1 MLFSGAGLKTDPV
14 WPANSIYP
22 YSFLHQELNSLQF
35 YNRSALSSIMQK
47 ISNSD
52 NKKVTFLYIG
62 DSHVQADH
70 FTSEIR
76 NRFQQAMGFG
86 GRGLVFPFSTA
97 RTHAAVDYTTDHTG
111 RWIYSK
117 NVELAPNIDLGICG
131 ASSRTSDSIASIRFH
146 FRGSIKP
153 EFTRIRIFC
162 KRGSSSYDLTLKA
175 GSAEYKVDVY
185 DPSNPPVAD
194 VIDVNI
200 NKGENELAFY
210 IKKNSPEQKDFEI
223 YGISIENPEDK
234 GALFHSVGINGA
246 GHYSLLKQ
254 NIMEKQLPLINP
266 DAVIIDLGANDF
278 YRGGFQKQA
287 FSNNLLNI
295 VQIIRRACPASNII
309 LSCSQDIYRG
319 GYSLQE
325 CMEFSKFV
333 KEFSKENNCAFYDWY
348 WVSGGRFSMLQW
360 NAAKLS
366 QWDLV
371 HLSHA
376 GYQLK
381 GQMIADA
388 WKRTHQWFKD
398 NDSSISLTYNVDSLE
413 NPPVDTT
420 KKAGE
425 DASGVKYQWVYHRV
439 LRGQT
444 IWSIAGWYG
453 VTAYQIRVWNNLRSN
468 YLWIGQV
475 LKIYAPIKTQT
486 PSPKTNTPA
495 PPPDPK
501 QPPAPK
507 PAPKTAPKPVVVYHR
522 VKSGETISGIAR
534 KYGTT
539 TSAIMKLN
547 NLKSSNIRAGQTL
560 RVK

>member
-1 MLFSGAGLKTDPV
+1 
-14 WPANSIYP
+14 
-22 YSFLHQELNSLQF
+22 
-35 YNRSALSSIMQK
+35 MQK
-47 ISNSD
+47 ISNAD
-52 NKKVTFLYIG
+52 KKKVTFLYIG

-111 RWIYSK
+111 RWLYAK
-117 NVELAPNIDLGICG
+117 NVELAPNIDLGVTG
-131 ASSRTSDSIASIRFH
+131 AASRTADSFASFRFH
-146 FRGSIKP
+146 FRGSIRP
-153 EFTRIRIFC
+153 EFTKIRIFC
-162 KRGSSSYDLTLKA
+162 KRSPGSYDLLLKA
-175 GSAEYKVDVY
+175 GSDEYKVDIY
-185 DPSNPPVAD
+185 DPENPPNAD
-194 VIDVNI
+194 VLDVALRR
-200 NKGENELAFY
+200 GENELSFY

-254 NIMEKQLPLINP
+254 NIMEKQLPLISP
-266 DAVIIDLGANDF
+266 DAVVIDVGANDF

-287 FSNNLLNI
+287 FNDNLYNI
-295 VQIIRRACPASNII
+295 VQKIRRACPNTAVI

-325 CMEFSKFV
+325 CMEFSKFI
-333 KEFSKENNCAFYDWY
+333 KEFSKDNNCAFYDWY

-360 NAAKLS
+360 SASKLS

-371 HLSHA
+371 HLSYS

-381 GQMIADA
+381 GQLIADA
-388 WKRTHQWFKD
+388 WKRTQEWYQS
-398 NDSSISLTYNVDSLE
+398 NEAASSLIYNIDSLE
-413 NPPVDTT
+413 NPPIDTT
-420 KKAGE
+420 KKAE
-425 DASGVKYQWVYHRV
+425 VIVPTVKYQWVYHRV

-486 PSPKTNTPA
+486 PAPKPNNAPHVPA
-495 PPPDPK
+495 PKPNL
-501 QPPAPK
+501 PPAPK
-507 PAPKTAPKPVVVYHR
+507 PAPKTAPKPVAVYHK

-539 TSAIMKLN
+539 TSAIMKMN
-547 NLKSSNIRAGQTL
+547 NLKSSNIRVGQSL